1 MSKRFAWLLCLLAV
15 SIYAFSLPLM
25 AGVAYTNLKGGTYD
39 CCTWYVVS
47 GVNSGSGFG
56 LTEDAQQ
63 FTALLGGNVSQIDV
77 ALGFVLGDNM
87 ATVSLWTNSAGAP
100 GVDLSGFI
108 NAPPSP
114 AVGSSTLLTTVA
126 VSGASISAGQQYFV
140 VIEADTVTYDG
151 WNLND
156 QGAVGQIDQN
166 FGSGWQQF
174 PGELEAG
181 MDILTANNSTPEP
194 GSLWLLG
201 TGLAGALAAIRRKRN
216 R

>member
-1 MSKRFAWLLCLLAV
+1 MNKESAWLLCLLACCLC
-15 SIYAFSLPLM
+15 SGCLPMM
-25 AGVAYTNLKGGTYD
+25 AGVAYTNLQGGTYD
-39 CCTWYVVS
+39 CCTFWVVS
-47 GVNSGSGFG
+47 GMNSGSKFG
-56 LTEDAQQ
+56 LVEDAQQ
-63 FTALLGGNVSQIDV
+63 FTSLVGGNVSQIDV

-100 GVDLSGFI
+100 GVNLSGFI
-108 NAPPSP
+108 NAPPST

-126 VSGASISAGQQYFV
+126 VSGASITAGQQYFI

-156 QGAVGQIDQN
+156 QGAVGQIDQD

-181 MDILTANNSTPEP
+181 MDILTANSSTPEP

>member
-1 MSKRFAWLLCLLAV
+1 
-15 SIYAFSLPLM
+15 M
-25 AGVAYTNLKGGTYD
+25 AGVAYTNLQGGTYD

-56 LTEDAQQ
+56 LTENAQQ

-87 ATVSLWTNSAGAP
+87 ATVSLWTDSAGAP
-100 GVDLSGFI
+100 GVNLSGFI

-126 VSGASISAGQQYFV
+126 VSGASITAGQQYFV

-156 QGAVGQIDQN
+156 QGTVGQIDQN

-181 MDILTANNSTPEP
+181 MDILTANSSTPEP